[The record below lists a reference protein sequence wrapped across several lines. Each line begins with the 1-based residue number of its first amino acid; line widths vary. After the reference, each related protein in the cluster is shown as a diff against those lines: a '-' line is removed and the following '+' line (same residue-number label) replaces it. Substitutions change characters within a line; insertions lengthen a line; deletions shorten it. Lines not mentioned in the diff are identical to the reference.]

1 MEVMREVWA
10 EAQEDLAA
18 AEEVAEVA
26 EAAEEDTLA
35 AEVNTSILFDLRC
48 NF

>member
-1 MEVMREVWA
+1 MEVMREAWA

-18 AEEVAEVA
+18 AEAVEEVA
-26 EAAEEDTLA
+26 EAAEVDTLA
-35 AEVNTSILFDLRC
+35 AEVNTSILFELC